1 MSNYPQK
8 FQLKILSQSENL
20 EIIREFVAKIAAKAG
35 FDENNVNKI
44 ELAVDEA
51 CANVIKHAYT
61 TQDTFQIMNVSIEIN
76 LDNIT
81 IIVSDQGKGF
91 DIEKIKPLD
100 INKYIAE
107 MRVGGLGIYL
117 MRNLMDKVEFN
128 INRGQRNEVKMIKYL
143 TNQNGQLVSTSTS
156 TLIET

>member
-1 MSNYPQK
+1 LSNYPQK